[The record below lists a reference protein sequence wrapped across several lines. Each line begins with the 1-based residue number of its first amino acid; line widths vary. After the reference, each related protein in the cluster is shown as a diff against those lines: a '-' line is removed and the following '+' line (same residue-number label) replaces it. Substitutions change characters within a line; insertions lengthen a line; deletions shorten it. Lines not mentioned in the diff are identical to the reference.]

1 MTRIAIP
8 TSDGRLDPHFGHCQT
23 FVFLTRSGADAALTR
38 QELPAP
44 AHQPG
49 LLPRW
54 LKEQGA
60 TVVIAGGM
68 GARAVDLLRGAGI
81 QVILGASSQTPE
93 ELATAFLA
101 GRLTDAG
108 GICTQHRGT
117 CQH

>member
-1 MTRIAIP
+1 MTRQ
-8 TSDGRLDPHFGHCQT
+8 D
-23 FVFLTRSGADAALTR
+23 
-38 QELPAP
+38 LPAP

-68 GARAVDLLRGAGI
+68 GARAVDLLRSAGI
-81 QVILGASSQTPE
+81 QVILGAPSRTPE
-93 ELATAFLA
+93 ELAADFEA

-108 GICTQHRGT
+108 GVCTQHQGT
-117 CQH
+117 CKH